1 MQLSRNASSLV
12 IVEHNGESVTPITYN
27 AISAAK
33 QVGGDITALVAGDTC
48 TKVAEEMAKA
58 EGVSKLLVAQHGGY
72 KGLLPEA
79 LTPLLLDAQKQFS
92 FTHVIAGASA
102 FGKVK
107 KLMWFCQANIL
118 DMLPYSLLLNN
129 GLP

>member
-1 MQLSRNASSLV
+1 MNFCFQLSRNASSLV
-12 IVEHNGESVTPITYN
+12 VVEHNGESVIPITYN

-33 QVGGDITALVAGDTC
+33 QLGGDITALVAGDNC
-48 TKVAEEMAKA
+48 TKIAEELTKA
-58 EGVSKLLVAQHGGY
+58 EGISKLLVAQHSGY

-102 FGKVK
+102 FGKV
-107 KLMWFCQANIL
+107 N
-118 DMLPYSLLLNN
+118 
-129 GLP
+129 